1 MPSGNCNQIGT
12 VKERMLVTFRL
23 VGEVDSV
30 GSSSTSSG
38 VQAELRQA
46 VQLALEQQQQLEA
59 LRDIIEQQNKYINR
73 LCRRDVTLGLE
84 LRQTGI
90 QDKPAA
96 SGDSRVTSTL
106 PAGEHCLYLCVPR
119 MFTALLVI
127 RC

>member
-1 MPSGNCNQIGT
+1 M
-12 VKERMLVTFRL
+12 TFRL

-59 LRDIIEQQNKYINR
+59 LRGIIEQQNKYISR

-84 LRQTGI
+84 LRQAGV

-96 SGDSRVTSTL
+96 SGDSRVTSTV
-106 PAGEHCLYLCVPR
+106 PAG
-119 MFTALLVI
+119 
-127 RC
+127 